1 MPLIHQPRIEERE
14 GAQEPWR
21 KRERVGCPEAM
32 NSGSGCLSIVSMGV
46 RKRGNGDA
54 QRKRM
59 DMCVAHG
66 RIGVFRCSLYIP
78 LSLPLVSGERSLKRT
93 RALPHS
99 RAELYTG
106 DRILL
111 CELLPIHLVAVAANL
126 LLSPLKFVSARQKS
140 L

>member
-1 MPLIHQPRIEERE
+1 V
-14 GAQEPWR
+14 PWR

-46 RKRGNGDA
+46 RKRGNEDA

-66 RIGVFRCSLYIP
+66 RIGVFRCSLYTP
-78 LSLPLVSGERSLKRT
+78 LSLPLVSDERSFKRA

-99 RAELYTG
+99 RVVHW

-111 CELLPIHLVAVAANL
+111 CELLPTQLVVVAANL
-126 LLSPLKFVSARQKS
+126 LLSPLKFVAARQKS